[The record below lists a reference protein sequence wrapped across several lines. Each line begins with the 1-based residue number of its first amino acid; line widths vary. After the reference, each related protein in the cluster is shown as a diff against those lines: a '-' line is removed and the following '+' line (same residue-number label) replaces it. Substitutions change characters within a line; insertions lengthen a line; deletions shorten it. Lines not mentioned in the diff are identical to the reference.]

1 MAFTIRPRY
10 EPKPLLARLHD
21 FTEEDR
27 TGLIRRMLPGIIF
40 DRRQLCLRYLHRPD
54 EVDIMGNG
62 RHILILNGG
71 SSSLK
76 FAVCEGSRCGA
87 WTRQKTNRHL
97 CGGAGWPRCSG
108 FHRRHGEHSRVIRN
122 RICDGLGFLGVE
134 LDPALNA
141 SASPVISAASA
152 DVEVRLIAAG
162 EEAVIAAAVKD
173 VLTRKD
179 SSR

>member
-1 MAFTIRPRY
+1 M
-10 EPKPLLARLHD
+10 
-21 FTEEDR
+21 
-27 TGLIRRMLPGIIF
+27 
-40 DRRQLCLRYLHRPD
+40 
-54 EVDIMGNG
+54 
-62 RHILILNGG
+62 
-71 SSSLK
+71 
-76 FAVCEGSRCGA
+76 
-87 WTRQKTNRHL
+87 
-97 CGGAGWPRCSG
+97 
-108 FHRRHGEHSRVIRN
+108 IRN